1 MPFKSSEKEPER
13 FAQKNRDKKTK
24 DGKEQVSQYFSR
36 HRKCG
41 PHKGKY
47 CIDGKSSLMS
57 TNVSDHDLSR
67 LSDNEMS
74 PINHRARSTACNLTT
89 KRPSLFTVGRLVP
102 RQTAPDNFCRVPKPS
117 DIFLCIFGNIRCLHM
132 NRNHRHDLPQAE
144 ILFQQN

>member
-36 HRKCG
+36 QRKCG

-57 TNVSDHDLSR
+57 TNVSDHV
-67 LSDNEMS
+67 
-74 PINHRARSTACNLTT
+74 CLTT
-89 KRPSLFTVGRLVP
+89 KCLQLIISSLHGVQFNDETPLSFHGWSFSAK
-102 RQTAPDNFCRVPKPS
+102 TNSA
-117 DIFLCIFGNIRCLHM
+117 
-132 NRNHRHDLPQAE
+132 
-144 ILFQQN
+144 